1 MTFPERDVRKIIEE
15 IAATPW
21 RVRELIQI
29 MELTYR
35 TDQSKPDVGLKL
47 QKSQRQHVG
56 SCVNSFGSGSLPH
69 RIDQRKCAVYGCS
82 RSRTPGRERVVL
94 KRMLRP

>member
-35 TDQSKPDVGLKL
+35 TDQSKPDVGGKL
-47 QKSQRQHVG
+47 
-56 SCVNSFGSGSLPH
+56 
-69 RIDQRKCAVYGCS
+69 
-82 RSRTPGRERVVL
+82 
-94 KRMLRP
+94 